1 MPATVTFRELRK
13 PTGLWLLAATVAAA
27 ALPAVADEFAPNSV
41 KMFDAAVAHPDSY
54 LIMNGIGNFI
64 DGVPE
69 LGAWLWDCE
78 TREVYELV
86 ETGWRFIFSLDEPR
100 RKRSSVHA
108 FITSPEV
115 E

>member
-13 PTGLWLLAATVAAA
+13 PPGLWLLAATVAAA

-78 TREVYELV
+78 TREV
-86 ETGWRFIFSLDEPR
+86 
-100 RKRSSVHA
+100 
-108 FITSPEV
+108 
-115 E
+115 